1 MISIEG
7 SIRTCKVNTGDADK
21 IQTDRMFNP
30 ENMVCIPWNG
40 FNNKG
45 QEVCPDSQWTK
56 TPGCNSA
63 EDRVEVETDL
73 RPDYAAYINLNM
85 QGLQGDIYGGSNPFV
100 RQQADDANKW
110 DDSRNMISGGFG
122 NTQWNSTNIP
132 TCGIYAYERAMTQQA
147 QSNRDMQKT
156 NLTYAGATNRLNSG
170 MDQPYVGQGQ
180 STKRCGR

>member
-45 QEVCPDSQWTK
+45 QEVCADSQWTK
-56 TPGCNSA
+56 TPGCNIE

-100 RQQADDANKW
+100 KETASDADKW
-110 DDSRNMISGGFG
+110 DQSRNDISGGFG
-122 NTQWNSTNIP
+122 NTQWQSTNIP
-132 TCGIYAYERAMTQQA
+132 TCGIYPYERAMTQQ
-147 QSNRDMQKT
+147 QQMNRNRQAA
-156 NLTYAGATNRLNSG
+156 NLYYNNAVNRSNSG
-170 MDQPYVGQGQ
+170 MDTPRPF
-180 STKRCGR
+180 STGNRRCGR

>member
-7 SIRTCKVNTGDADK
+7 SIRTCKVNTGNADK

-45 QEVCPDSQWTK
+45 QEVCPDSWYTK

-63 EDRVEVETDL
+63 GDRVTVETDL

-85 QGLQGDIYGGSNPFV
+85 QGLQGDIYEGSNPFV
-100 RQQADDANKW
+100 KERASDAEKW
-110 DDSRNMISGGFG
+110 DESRNDISGGFG
-122 NTQWNSTNIP
+122 STQWNSTNIP
-132 TCGIYAYERAMTQQA
+132 SCGIYSYERAMTQQA
-147 QSNRDMQKT
+147 QLNRNNQNA
-156 NLTYAGATNRLNSG
+156 NLGYAGATNRRKSG
-170 MDQPYVGQGQ
+170 MDSVNGNA
-180 STKRCGR
+180 TRRCNN